1 MPKAMSQ
8 SKPKSRSKYYNKYK
22 QLKNSPT
29 IYPNPYDSLIV
40 YYNRLVVYTDLAASS
55 GAFEAAYRI
64 QREATHVALRP
75 YFGQY
80 RVEKVTMRLQFAEG
94 PSFNNCFMATTHS
107 PDGATVAASTP
118 TIQSIRNYK
127 DYTMFQTYQNCPK
140 KSWYFKTEDPNEYT
154 YRDVAAATI
163 TNDDEFHQGGVQFFV
178 SNIAGAGT
186 AAVTCHVQFKVRY
199 IGKQAVS
206 I

>member
-1 MPKAMSQ
+1 MPKAMPR
-8 SKPKSRSKYYNKYK
+8 KTPSRSRYYKKYLN
-22 QLKNSPT
+22 LKRSPT
-29 IYPNPYDSLIV
+29 LYPNPYDSLII

-55 GAFEAAYRI
+55 GAFEGAYRI

-107 PDGATVAASTP
+107 ADGATTAASVP
-118 TIQSIRNYK
+118 TIASIRNYK
-127 DYTMFQTYQNCPK
+127 DYSMYQTYQNCPK
-140 KSWYFKTEDPNEYT
+140 KSWYFKSDDPNEYT

-163 TNDDEFHQGGVQFFV
+163 TADDEFAAGGVQFYV

-186 AAVTCHVQFKVRY
+186 AAITCHVKFKVRY